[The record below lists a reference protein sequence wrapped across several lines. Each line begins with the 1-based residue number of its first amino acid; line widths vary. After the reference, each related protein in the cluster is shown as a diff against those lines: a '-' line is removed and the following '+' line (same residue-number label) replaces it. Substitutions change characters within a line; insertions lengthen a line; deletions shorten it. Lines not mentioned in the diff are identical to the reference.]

1 MNTIIITVKDNG
13 YEVDKYFETV
23 HTYTF
28 FEREDIDIV
37 KYIDYYIK
45 QNYAV
50 EVHY

>member
-1 MNTIIITVKDNG
+1 MNKIIITVRDNG
-13 YEVDKYFETV
+13 YEVDKYFENA

-28 FEREDIDIV
+28 FYREDIDIV

>member
-1 MNTIIITVKDNG
+1 MDKIIITVGNEG
-13 YEVDKYFETV
+13 YTIDKCTGII

-28 FEREDIDIV
+28 FYREDVDIV
-37 KYIDYYIK
+37 KYINYYTR